1 MAVYW
6 LETRQVWPLYGF
18 SKVSMQLL
26 NVRKKAV
33 RQHSVKPGLV
43 TKFLRVSFPSFAK
56 SAVHLMK
63 NDLGINT
70 FAAGG

>member
-1 MAVYW
+1 MVAIYGFLAIYGGMYW
-6 LETRQVWPLYGF
+6 LETRQLWPLYGF

-43 TKFLRVSFPSFAK
+43 TKF
-56 SAVHLMK
+56 
-63 NDLGINT
+63 
-70 FAAGG
+70 

>member
-1 MAVYW
+1 MEELTWYDSFMVAIYGFLAIYGGMYW
-6 LETRQVWPLYGF
+6 LETRQLWPLYGF

-43 TKFLRVSFPSFAK
+43 TKF
-56 SAVHLMK
+56 
-63 NDLGINT
+63 
-70 FAAGG
+70 

>member
-1 MAVYW
+1 MVAIYGFLAIYGGMYW
-6 LETRQVWPLYGF
+6 LKTRQVWPLYGF

-43 TKFLRVSFPSFAK
+43 TEF
-56 SAVHLMK
+56 
-63 NDLGINT
+63 
-70 FAAGG
+70 

>member
-1 MAVYW
+1 MWSWKLSLGMIHLWFFMAVYW
-6 LETRQVWPLYGF
+6 IETRQVWPLYGF

-43 TKFLRVSFPSFAK
+43 TEF
-56 SAVHLMK
+56 
-63 NDLGINT
+63 
-70 FAAGG
+70 